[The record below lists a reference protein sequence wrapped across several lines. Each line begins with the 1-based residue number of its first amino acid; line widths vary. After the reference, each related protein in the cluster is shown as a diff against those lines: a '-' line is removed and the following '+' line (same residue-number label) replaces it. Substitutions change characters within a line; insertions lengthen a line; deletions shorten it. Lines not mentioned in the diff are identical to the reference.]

1 MLRWLSTV
9 LSFRCTSLMASQP
22 EIAIF
27 VMFHICN
34 SVLTSEI
41 RYKPFIVPFYLA
53 KSTVPVIILYFLN
66 IYLDSPFCHSFANLY
81 FFCFTKSEI
90 LQMSVPQQKGV
101 QTEGGTLKTKVSFN
115 EAENPNMQETKR
127 QMAKK
132 TNKKKLQKQTGA
144 KNLRN
149 TNQRSTWN
157 RGKNMRNTGLAS
169 GKQKAPNRKLTDLQK
184 C

>member
-9 LSFRCTSLMASQP
+9 LSFRCTSLMASEP

-66 IYLDSPFCHSFANLY
+66 IYLDAPFCHSFANLY

-90 LQMSVPQQKGV
+90 L
-101 QTEGGTLKTKVSFN
+101 
-115 EAENPNMQETKR
+115 
-127 QMAKK
+127 
-132 TNKKKLQKQTGA
+132 
-144 KNLRN
+144 
-149 TNQRSTWN
+149 
-157 RGKNMRNTGLAS
+157 
-169 GKQKAPNRKLTDLQK
+169 
-184 C
+184 